1 MKKRLTALAMCVVL
15 LSALLPLQSGA
26 QATDGTDRRIIVSLG
41 DSYSSGEGIPPFYG
55 QDKGDEEKLTEDDW
69 VAHRSTKAW
78 SGLLTLPGVNGN
90 MNQHRGENWYFA
102 ASSGAETKHIAFT
115 GEWNEKDS
123 CCEGEQIK
131 DFDKG
136 NHQGFVK
143 LPGQLDILN
152 TEGLDP
158 NDVDYVT
165 LTIGGNDLGF
175 VPVLEKAHYLFS
187 SEVYDYLVERLEH
200 FNDEHGVRDSIK
212 AAYERVSKAMPNAKI
227 IVAGYPELLE
237 ENMIDGLGIVSA
249 ESKAIN
255 SAVRIFNQL
264 LEQLVQECHDDG
276 MPIYFVSVEEAFRGH
291 AAYSEDPYINPIYY
305 GPKLMDEDLTDFGVT
320 SAYSMHPNAK
330 GAAAYA
336 ACVQAKID
344 ELEGIER
351 EVVLVLDT
359 SSSMSGEPIDQT
371 KIAAHK
377 FIETV
382 LPEDTSVGLVR
393 YSSSAERL
401 ASCVTDRDYLDYYV
415 DDVLTGGGTNLEAGL
430 REASLM
436 LAPDRTTERP
446 ATPVKQTRIIVLMT
460 DGEANEGKTGDDLIA
475 YADELKQQGYL
486 LYTLGFFQDL
496 TDKSEP
502 QRVLEAMA
510 SNGHHYE
517 VENAED
523 LRFFFEDMADDING
537 TPFVYVRIEC
547 PVDVSVTF
555 DGETLSSAEDN
566 TNTRTSFGTLSFEE
580 NPESGDRTKILRL
593 REDVTNYD
601 IRITGTGEGTM
612 NYKIGYVDEN
622 GDYSDMREIAD
633 VPITQE
639 TVIETGVNRIVK
651 TDLAVDND
659 GDGKVDKHYTASGP
673 SVVDLTEEEHER
685 GFPVFWV
692 ALGAALIVALT
703 VLGIVLTRK
712 ARRRRAETEHRFC
725 GSCGA
730 VIPADADFCPECG
743 RRVQ

>member
-1 MKKRLTALAMCVVL
+1 MKKRLTALAMCVLL

-305 GPKLMDEDLTDFGVT
+305 GPKLMDEDL
-320 SAYSMHPNAK
+320 AR
-330 GAAAYA
+330 
-336 ACVQAKID
+336 Q
-344 ELEGIER
+344 
-351 EVVLVLDT
+351 
-359 SSSMSGEPIDQT
+359 
-371 KIAAHK
+371 
-377 FIETV
+377 
-382 LPEDTSVGLVR
+382 
-393 YSSSAERL
+393 RL
-401 ASCVTDRDYLDYYV
+401 
-415 DDVLTGGGTNLEAGL
+415 
-430 REASLM
+430 
-436 LAPDRTTERP
+436 
-446 ATPVKQTRIIVLMT
+446 
-460 DGEANEGKTGDDLIA
+460 
-475 YADELKQQGYL
+475 
-486 LYTLGFFQDL
+486 
-496 TDKSEP
+496 
-502 QRVLEAMA
+502 
-510 SNGHHYE
+510 
-517 VENAED
+517 
-523 LRFFFEDMADDING
+523 
-537 TPFVYVRIEC
+537 
-547 PVDVSVTF
+547 
-555 DGETLSSAEDN
+555 
-566 TNTRTSFGTLSFEE
+566 
-580 NPESGDRTKILRL
+580 
-593 REDVTNYD
+593 
-601 IRITGTGEGTM
+601 
-612 NYKIGYVDEN
+612 
-622 GDYSDMREIAD
+622 
-633 VPITQE
+633 
-639 TVIETGVNRIVK
+639 
-651 TDLAVDND
+651 
-659 GDGKVDKHYTASGP
+659 
-673 SVVDLTEEEHER
+673 
-685 GFPVFWV
+685 
-692 ALGAALIVALT
+692 
-703 VLGIVLTRK
+703 
-712 ARRRRAETEHRFC
+712 
-725 GSCGA
+725 
-730 VIPADADFCPECG
+730 
-743 RRVQ
+743 